1 MLTQYLHVSEST
13 YYICRLLRRMSNIHN
28 CFSIQQVSVDELAQR
43 FSTPL
48 YVYDGE
54 KISQQIRVL
63 KQAFA
68 PVKHKIKYA
77 VKALTNLSVL
87 NLMNQQGVGAD
98 VVSIFEAQ
106 LALKAGLLPT
116 DIMFTPNGVAFSE
129 IQEGVALGLSVNV
142 DNLPTL
148 EKFGQTYGNNYPC
161 GLRLNP
167 HIMAG
172 GNLKIST
179 GHKHSKFGISIEQ
192 LPQILTIV
200 TKYNINIQNLHIHT
214 GSEINDIDVYLK
226 MADVLFE
233 TANQFPTL
241 KALDFGGGFKV
252 KYKEGDKIT
261 DIAKLGSELSK
272 RFNDY
277 CRQTNRDLELWLEP
291 GKFLV
296 SEAGYL
302 VTKANVVKET
312 PTITFIGV
320 DTGLNHLI
328 RPMMYD
334 AYHEIMNGSNL
345 SGEKHTYNIVGNI
358 CETDT
363 LGAERELHTVHAGDL
378 IVIKNAGAY
387 GFSMASNYNSRP
399 RPAEVLI
406 ENGKARLIRQRE
418 TLDDLLRNQIL

>member
-1 MLTQYLHVSEST
+1 MRSIIKQKMT
-13 YYICRLLRRMSNIHN
+13 NK
-28 CFSIQQVSVDELAQR
+28 CFEIQGASVDSLAQT
-43 FSTPL
+43 FGTPL
-48 YVYDGE
+48 YVYDGH
-54 KISQQIRVL
+54 KIQNQVRTL
-63 KQAFA
+63 QQAFTS
-68 PVKHKIKYA
+68 VKVKIKYA
-77 VKALTNLSVL
+77 VKALTNVAVL
-87 NLMNQQGVGAD
+87 KLIREAGAGAD

-106 LALKAGLLPT
+106 MALKAGFLPAE
-116 DIMFTPNGVAFSE
+116 INFTPNGVAFSE
-129 IQEGVALGLSVNV
+129 IQEAARLGLSINV

-148 EKFGQTYGNNYPC
+148 EKFGQSYGANYPV

-192 LPQILTIV
+192 LPEILAIV
-200 TKYNINIQNLHIHT
+200 EKYNINIQNLHIHT
-214 GSEINDIDVYLK
+214 GSEITDIDVYLK
-226 MADVLFE
+226 MADVLFDA
-233 TANQFPTL
+233 ANHFATL
-241 KALDFGGGFKV
+241 KAIDFGGGFKV
-252 KYKEGDKIT
+252 RYKDGDEIT
-261 DIAKLGSELSK
+261 DITKLGNELSN
-272 RFNDY
+272 RFNAY
-277 CRQTNRDLELWLEP
+277 CKQTNRDLELWLEP

-302 VTKANVVKET
+302 LTRANVVKET
-312 PTITFIGV
+312 PTITFVAV

-345 SGEKHTYNIVGNI
+345 SGEAQTYNIVGNI

-363 LGAERELHTVHAGDL
+363 LGAARLLHRVNEGDV

-387 GFSMASNYNSRP
+387 GYSMASNYNSRP

-406 ENGKARLIRQRE
+406 LNGKADLIRKRE
-418 TLDDLLRNQIL
+418 SFEDLLNGQIF

>member
-1 MLTQYLHVSEST
+1 MN
-13 YYICRLLRRMSNIHN
+13 NIQN
-28 CFSIQQVSVDELAQR
+28 SFSIQGVGVDELAQT
-43 FSTPL
+43 FGTPL

-54 KISQQIRVL
+54 KIVEQIKTL
-63 KQAFA
+63 KQAFV

-77 VKALTNLSVL
+77 VKALTNVAVL
-87 NLMNQQGVGAD
+87 KLIRQAGAGAD
-98 VVSIFEAQ
+98 VVSLFEAQ
-106 LALKAGLLPT
+106 LAMRAGFRPPE
-116 DIMFTPNGVAFSE
+116 IMFTPNGVAFSE
-129 IQEGVALGLSVNV
+129 IQEAVRVGLLINV
-142 DNLPTL
+142 DNLSTL
-148 EKFGQTYGNNYPC
+148 EKFGQTYGSTYPV

-192 LPQILTIV
+192 LPEILAIVKKHTINV
-200 TKYNINIQNLHIHT
+200 QNLHIHT
-214 GSEINDIDVYLK
+214 GSEITDVEIYLK

-233 TANQFPTL
+233 TANHFPTL
-241 KALDFGGGFKV
+241 KAIDFGGGFKV
-252 KYKEGDKIT
+252 RYKEGDEVT
-261 DIAKLGSELSK
+261 DITKLGNELSS
-272 RFNDY
+272 RFNSY
-277 CRQTNRDLELWLEP
+277 CKQTNRDLELWLEP

-302 VTKANVVKET
+302 IATANVVKET
-312 PTITFIGV
+312 PSITFVAV

-334 AYHEIMNGSNL
+334 AYHEIINGSNS
-345 SGEKHTYNIVGNI
+345 SGEKRTYNIVGNI

-363 LGAERELHTVHAGDL
+363 LGADRELDTVREGDL

-387 GFSMASNYNSRP
+387 GYSMASNYNSRP

-406 ENGKARLIRQRE
+406 KNGKAELVRKRE
-418 TLDDLLRNQIL
+418 TLEDLLNGQVF

>member
-1 MLTQYLHVSEST
+1 M
-13 YYICRLLRRMSNIHN
+13 NK
-28 CFSIQQVSVDELAQR
+28 IQNGFGIQDVQIDELVKA
-43 FSTPL
+43 FGTPL
-48 YVYDGE
+48 YVYDAE
-54 KISQQIRVL
+54 KIATQISAL

-77 VKALTNLSVL
+77 VKALTNLAVL
-87 NLMNQQGVGAD
+87 KVVHQSGAGAD
-98 VVSIFEAQ
+98 VVSIYEAQ
-106 LALKAGLLPT
+106 LALHAGFPSS
-116 DIMFTPNGVAFSE
+116 DITFTPNGVAFSE
-129 IQEGVALGLSVNV
+129 IEEGVKLGLSINV

-148 EKFGQTYGNNYPC
+148 EKFGQTYGNSYPC

-192 LPQILTIV
+192 LPQLLAIV
-200 TKYNINIQNLHIHT
+200 KKYNINIQNLHIHT
-214 GSEINDIDVYLK
+214 GSEITDVDVYMK

-241 KALDFGGGFKV
+241 KAIDFGGGFKV
-252 KYKEGDKIT
+252 KYKEGDKVT
-261 DIAKLGSELSK
+261 DIEKLGSELSA
-272 RFNDY
+272 RFNAY
-277 CRQTNRDLELWLEP
+277 CKQTNRDLELWIEP

-302 VTKANVVKET
+302 IARANVVKET
-312 PTITFIGV
+312 PTITFVGV

-334 AYHEIMNGSNL
+334 AYHEIVNGSNL
-345 SGEKHTYNIVGNI
+345 TGEKKNYNIVGNI

-363 LGAERELHTVHAGDL
+363 LGAERELHTVSEGDL

-387 GFSMASNYNSRP
+387 AFSMSSNYNSRP

-406 ENGKARLIRQRE
+406 ENGKPRLVRHRE
-418 TLDDLLRNQIL
+418 TFDDLLRNQVF

>member
-1 MLTQYLHVSEST
+1 M
-13 YYICRLLRRMSNIHN
+13 NITN
-28 CFSIQQVSVDELAQR
+28 NAYSIQDVSVTELIDQ
-43 FSTPL
+43 FGSPL
-48 YVYDGE
+48 YVYDGD
-54 KISQQIRVL
+54 KIENQIKVL
-63 KQAFA
+63 QQAFA
-68 PVKHKIKYA
+68 TVPLRIKYA
-77 VKALTNLSVL
+77 TKALTNLAIL
-87 NLMNQQGVGAD
+87 KLIHEAGAGAD

-106 LALKAGLLPT
+106 LALKAGFRASE
-116 DIMFTPNGVAFSE
+116 INYTPNGVAFDE
-129 IQEGVALGLSVNV
+129 IQTAVQMGTSINI

-148 EKFGQTYGNNYPC
+148 RRFGQTYGNHYPC

-179 GHKHSKFGISIEQ
+179 GHRHSKFGISIEQ
-192 LPQILTIV
+192 LPDILMLV
-200 TKYNINIQNLHIHT
+200 KQYNINIQYLHIHT
-214 GSEINDIDVYLK
+214 GSEINEVDVYLK

-233 TANQFPTL
+233 AANHFPTL

-252 KYKEGDKIT
+252 RYKEGDKIT
-261 DIAKLGSELSK
+261 DMKTLGQEVSK
-272 RFNDY
+272 RFNAY
-277 CRQTNRDLELWLEP
+277 CQQTNRALELWIEP

-302 VTKANVVKET
+302 LTRVNVVKET
-312 PTITFIGV
+312 PTITFVAV

-334 AYHEIMNGSNL
+334 AYHEIMNGSNTT
-345 SGEKHTYNIVGNI
+345 GEPKTYNIVGNI

-363 LGAERELHTVHAGDL
+363 LGAERTLHTVQEGD
-378 IVIKNAGAY
+378 IMVIKNAGAY

-406 ENGKARLIRQRE
+406 KSGVPTLIRRRE
-418 TLDDLLRNQIL
+418 TLDDLMATMV

>member
-1 MLTQYLHVSEST
+1 MNNEQSGF
-13 YYICRLLRRMSNIHN
+13 YIQNVR
-28 CFSIQQVSVDELAQR
+28 VDELAQT
-43 FSTPL
+43 FGTPL

-54 KISQQIRVL
+54 KILEQVAAL
-63 KQAFA
+63 KKAFA
-68 PVKHKIKYA
+68 PAKLKIKYA
-77 VKALTNLSVL
+77 VKALTNLAVL
-87 NLMNQQGVGAD
+87 KLIRQAGAGAD

-106 LALKAGLLPT
+106 LAIRAGFTP
-116 DIMFTPNGVAFSE
+116 DEINYTPNGVAFSE
-129 IQEGVALGLSVNV
+129 IEEAVKLGLSINV

-148 EKFGQTYGNNYPC
+148 VWFGKTFGNGYSC

-192 LPQILTIV
+192 LPEILSTV
-200 TKYNINIQNLHIHT
+200 KKYNINVQNLHIHT
-214 GSEINDIDVYLK
+214 GSEITDVDVYLK

-233 TANQFPTL
+233 AANQFATL
-241 KALDFGGGFKV
+241 KAIDFGGGFKV
-252 KYKEGDKIT
+252 KYKEGDKVT
-261 DIAKLGSELSK
+261 DIDKLGRELSK

-277 CRQTNRDLELWLEP
+277 CAQTNRDLELWLEP

-302 VTKANVVKET
+302 IARANVIKDT
-312 PTITFIGV
+312 PSITFVSV

-334 AYHEIMNGSNL
+334 AYHEIINGSNTR
-345 SGEKHTYNIVGNI
+345 GEKRMYHVVGNI

-363 LGAERELHTVHAGDL
+363 LGAEREIHTVQVGDFMVL
-378 IVIKNAGAY
+378 KNAGAY

-406 ENGKARLIRQRE
+406 KNGKAALVRHRE
-418 TLDDLLRNQIL
+418 TLEDLLKGQIF

>member
-1 MLTQYLHVSEST
+1 MT
-13 YYICRLLRRMSNIHN
+13 NK
-28 CFSIQQVSVDELAQR
+28 CFEIRNVSVDTLANE
-43 FSTPL
+43 FGTPL
-48 YVYDGE
+48 YVYDAA
-54 KISQQIRVL
+54 KIVTQIETL
-63 KQAFA
+63 KHAFA
-68 PVKHKIKYA
+68 PVKLKIKYA
-77 VKALTNLSVL
+77 VKALTNQSILK
-87 NLMNQQGVGAD
+87 LMKQHGVGAD
-98 VVSIFEAQ
+98 VVSVFEAQ
-106 LALKAGLLPT
+106 LALKAGLT
-116 DIMFTPNGVAFSE
+116 SADINFTPNGVAFSE
-129 IQEGVALGLSVNV
+129 VKEGVALGLSINV

-148 EKFGQTYGNNYPC
+148 EKFGQTYGSTYAC

-192 LPQILTIV
+192 LPQILAIV
-200 TKYNINIQNLHIHT
+200 KKYSINIQNLHIHT
-214 GSEINDIDVYLK
+214 GSEINDIDVYMK

-261 DIAKLGSELSK
+261 DIAKLGSELSA
-272 RFNDY
+272 RFNAY
-277 CRQTNRDLELWLEP
+277 CKQANRDLELWIEP

-302 VTKANVVKET
+302 LAKANVVKET
-312 PTITFIGV
+312 PTITFVGV

-334 AYHEIMNGSNL
+334 AYHEIINGSNL
-345 SGEKHTYNIVGNI
+345 SGETKPYNIVGNI

-363 LGAERELHTVHAGDL
+363 LGAERDMHTVREDDI

-418 TLDDLLRNQIL
+418 TFDDLLRNQIL

>member
-1 MLTQYLHVSEST
+1 MNS
-13 YYICRLLRRMSNIHN
+13 IRNG
-28 CFSIQQVSVDELAQR
+28 FSIQGVTVDELAQT
-43 FSTPL
+43 FGTPL
-48 YVYDGE
+48 YIYDGK
-54 KISQQIRVL
+54 KITEQITTL

-68 PVKHKIKYA
+68 SVKHKIKYA
-77 VKALTNLSVL
+77 VKALTNIAVL
-87 NLMNQQGVGAD
+87 KLVRQNGAGAD
-98 VVSIFEAQ
+98 VVSIYEAQ
-106 LALKAGLLPT
+106 LAMRAGFLPNE
-116 DIMFTPNGVAFSE
+116 IMFTPNGVAFGE
-129 IQEGVALGLSVNV
+129 IQEAVNLGLLINV
-142 DNLPTL
+142 DNLSAL
-148 EKFGQTYGNNYPC
+148 EQFGKTYSGTYPV

-192 LPQILTIV
+192 LPQILSLV
-200 TKYNINIQNLHIHT
+200 KKYSINVQNLHIHT
-214 GSEINDIDVYLK
+214 GSEIADVDVYIK

-233 TANQFPTL
+233 TANNFPTL
-241 KALDFGGGFKV
+241 KAIDFGGGFKV
-252 KYKEGDKIT
+252 RYKEGDHVT
-261 DIAKLGSELSK
+261 DIIKLGSELAN
-272 RFNDY
+272 RFNAY
-277 CRQTNRDLELWLEP
+277 CKQTNRDLELWIEP

-302 VTKANVVKET
+302 IAKANVVKET
-312 PTITFIGV
+312 PSITFVAV

-334 AYHEIMNGSNL
+334 AYHEIINGSNL
-345 SGEKHTYNIVGNI
+345 SGEKKTYNIVGNI

-363 LGAERELHTVHAGDL
+363 LGADRTLNTVHEGDL

-406 ENGKARLIRQRE
+406 ENGKPRLVRQRE
-418 TLDDLLRNQIL
+418 TLEDLIKGQIF

>member
-1 MLTQYLHVSEST
+1 LWPIIGH
-13 YYICRLLRRMSNIHN
+13 MSNIHN
-28 CFSIQQVSVDELAQR
+28 GFRIQDVSVDELARQYG
-43 FSTPL
+43 TPL
-48 YVYDGE
+48 YVYDGQ
-54 KISQQIRVL
+54 KIAKQIDAL
-63 KQAFA
+63 TNAFA

-77 VKALTNLSVL
+77 VKALTNLAVL
-87 NLMNQQGVGAD
+87 KLVRGCGIGAD

-106 LALKAGLLPT
+106 LALKAGFQPT
-116 DIMFTPNGVAFSE
+116 EIMFTPNGVAFSE
-129 IQEGVALGLSVNV
+129 IQEGVGLGLLINV
-142 DNLPTL
+142 DNLPAL
-148 EKFGQTYGNNYPC
+148 EKFGQVYGNTYPC

-192 LPQILTIV
+192 LAEIIAVVQ
-200 TKYNINIQNLHIHT
+200 KYNINIQNLHIHT
-214 GSEINDIDVYLK
+214 GSEITDIDVYLK

-241 KALDFGGGFKV
+241 KAIDFGGGFKV
-252 KYKEGDKIT
+252 RYKDGDKIT
-261 DIAKLGSELSK
+261 DIGKLGSELSS
-272 RFNDY
+272 RFNAY
-277 CRQTNRDLELWLEP
+277 CKQANRDLELWIEP

-302 VTKANVVKET
+302 ITKANVVKET
-312 PTITFIGV
+312 PSITFVGV

-334 AYHEIMNGSNL
+334 AYHEIINGTNTT
-345 SGEKHTYNIVGNI
+345 GEKKTYNIVGNI

-363 LGAERELHTVHAGDL
+363 LGAARELNTVTEGDL

-418 TLDDLLRNQIL
+418 SLEDLWRGQIF

>member
-1 MLTQYLHVSEST
+1 MN
-13 YYICRLLRRMSNIHN
+13 NIQN
-28 CFSIQQVSVDELAQR
+28 SFCIQGVRVDELAQT
-43 FSTPL
+43 FGTPL

-54 KISQQIRVL
+54 KIVEQTKTL

-68 PVKHKIKYA
+68 LVKHKIKYA
-77 VKALTNLSVL
+77 VKALTNVAVL
-87 NLMNQQGVGAD
+87 KLIREAGAGAD
-98 VVSIFEAQ
+98 VVSLFEAQ
-106 LALKAGLLPT
+106 LAMRAGFQSSE
-116 DIMFTPNGVAFSE
+116 IMFTPNGVAFGE
-129 IQEGVALGLSVNV
+129 IQEAVRLGLLINV

-148 EKFGQTYGNNYPC
+148 KKFGQTYEASYPV

-192 LPQILTIV
+192 LPQILDIV
-200 TKYNINIQNLHIHT
+200 KKYNINIQNLHIHT
-214 GSEINDIDVYLK
+214 GSEITDVEVYLK

-233 TANQFPTL
+233 TANHFPTL
-241 KALDFGGGFKV
+241 KAIDFGGGFKV
-252 KYKEGDKIT
+252 RYKEDDKVT
-261 DIAKLGSELSK
+261 DITKLGSELSN
-272 RFNDY
+272 RFNSY
-277 CRQTNRDLELWLEP
+277 CKQTNRDLELWLEP

-302 VTKANVVKET
+302 ISTANVVKET
-312 PTITFIGV
+312 PSITFIAV

-334 AYHEIMNGSNL
+334 AYHEIINGSSL
-345 SGEKHTYNIVGNI
+345 SGEMKTYNIVGNI

-363 LGAERELHTVHAGDL
+363 LGADRELNTVREGDL

-387 GFSMASNYNSRP
+387 GYSMASNYNSRP

-406 ENGKARLIRQRE
+406 KNGKAELVRKRE
-418 TLDDLLRNQIL
+418 TFEDLLNGQIF

>member
-1 MLTQYLHVSEST
+1 M
-13 YYICRLLRRMSNIHN
+13 NK
-28 CFSIQQVSVDELAQR
+28 IQNGFGIQGVQLDELAKA
-43 FSTPL
+43 FGTPL

-54 KISQQIRVL
+54 KIVTQISTL

-68 PVKHKIKYA
+68 PAKHKIKYA
-77 VKALTNLSVL
+77 VKALTNIAILKLV
-87 NLMNQQGVGAD
+87 QQAGAGAD
-98 VVSIFEAQ
+98 VVSIYEAQ
-106 LALKAGLLPT
+106 LALRAGFSAA
-116 DIMFTPNGVAFSE
+116 DIMFTPNGVGFSE
-129 IQEGVALGLSVNV
+129 IEEGVKLGLSINV

-148 EKFGQTYGNNYPC
+148 EKFGQKYGNSYPC

-192 LPQILTIV
+192 LPQLLAIV
-200 TKYNINIQNLHIHT
+200 KKHNINIQNLHIHT
-214 GSEINDIDVYLK
+214 GSEITDIDVYMK

-233 TANQFPTL
+233 TATQFPTL
-241 KALDFGGGFKV
+241 KAIDFGGGFKV
-252 KYKEGDKIT
+252 KYKEGDKVT
-261 DIAKLGSELSK
+261 DIVKLGSELSA
-272 RFNDY
+272 RFNAY
-277 CRQTNRDLELWLEP
+277 CKQTNRDLELWLEP

-302 VTKANVVKET
+302 IARANVVKET
-312 PTITFIGV
+312 PTITFVGV

-334 AYHEIMNGSNL
+334 AYHEIVNGSNL
-345 SGEKHTYNIVGNI
+345 TGEKKTYNIVGNI

-363 LGAERELHTVHAGDL
+363 LGAERELHTVSEGDL

-387 GFSMASNYNSRP
+387 AFSMSSNYNSRP

-406 ENGKARLIRQRE
+406 ENGKPRLVRHRE
-418 TLDDLLRNQIL
+418 TLDDLLRNQVF

>member
-1 MLTQYLHVSEST
+1 ME
-13 YYICRLLRRMSNIHN
+13 
-28 CFSIQQVSVDELAQR
+28 FLAQS
-43 FSTPL
+43 FGTPL

-54 KISQQIRVL
+54 KIMQQVAAL
-63 KQAFA
+63 KQGFA

-77 VKALTNLSVL
+77 IKALTNIAVL
-87 NLMNQQGVGAD
+87 KLIREAGAGAD
-98 VVSIFEAQ
+98 VVSIFEAH
-106 LALKAGLLPT
+106 LAMRAGFTPSE
-116 DIMFTPNGVAFSE
+116 INYTPNGVAFNE
-129 IQEGVALGLSVNV
+129 IEEGVKVGLSINV

-148 EKFGQTYGNNYPC
+148 EKFGQTYGNSYAC

-192 LPQILTIV
+192 LPQLLAIV
-200 TKYNINIQNLHIHT
+200 KKYNINIQNLHIHT
-214 GSEINDIDVYLK
+214 GSEITDVDVYMK

-241 KALDFGGGFKV
+241 KAIDFGGGFKV
-252 KYKEGDKIT
+252 KYKEGDKVT
-261 DIAKLGSELSK
+261 DMEKLGRELST

-277 CRQTNRDLELWLEP
+277 CKQTNRDLELWLEP

-302 VTKANVVKET
+302 ITRANVVKEN
-312 PTITFIGV
+312 PSITFVAV

-334 AYHEIMNGSNL
+334 AYHEIINGSNT
-345 SGEKHTYNIVGNI
+345 SGDKKTYNVVGNI

-363 LGAERELHTVHAGDL
+363 LGAERHLHTVCEGDI
-378 IVIKNAGAY
+378 IVLKNAGAY

-406 ENGKARLIRQRE
+406 RNGKAELVRKRE
-418 TLDDLLRNQIL
+418 TLDDLLNGQIF